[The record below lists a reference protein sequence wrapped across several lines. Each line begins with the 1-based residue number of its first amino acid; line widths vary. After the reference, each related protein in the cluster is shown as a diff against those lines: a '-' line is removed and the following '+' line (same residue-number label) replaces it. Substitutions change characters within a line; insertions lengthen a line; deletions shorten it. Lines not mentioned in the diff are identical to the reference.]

1 MTSNLS
7 LKIRRV
13 LSDKLCWKHVLL
25 SSSVASSAL
34 LLNPGYAHAQLEEI
48 MVTARQRTE
57 SLQDVPISVSAVS
70 GEFIVRNGVQ
80 RLEDLSTAVPNLV
93 VREGF
98 AGETIAI
105 RGFGSNQNPSFE
117 QAVSTF
123 IDGVYFGRAKQS
135 LAAFLDVERL
145 EVLRGPQ
152 STIFGNNAI
161 AGALNLTTTRPDG
174 ELGGFAFASYTP
186 DDDEVDI
193 TGALTV
199 PITDTLSTRVA
210 FKYLNLGGY
219 FDNFIGGEVPQRE
232 NVVGRISVLWEP
244 TDNLE
249 IFVKGEI
256 GRQDALGAASQLV
269 DCPVGG
275 GDFSPAP
282 TPGRENV
289 GSGAC
294 DLAQRLLP
302 GLTFELDEQI
312 ETGGRNPQT
321 VIPIAPSQINDT
333 LGQVDGE
340 FRNLDTSNVNLT
352 MNYGFES
359 GITLTSV
366 TGYSSYTSDRT
377 LDVDTTP
384 FAFIS
389 TDRQEE
395 YEQFSQ
401 ELRLTSPGGETVDW
415 LVGAYYQKSDVA
427 FGYQTSTLLDS
438 PDGPNPGGPPGGNGD
453 SGFLLGI
460 FAGDLTE
467 DNDQWA
473 IFGSATYNITEKLR
487 ATVGLRYSEV
497 DKFGDYEIR
506 LGLTPNNEAIP
517 VDSAAAAVPFF
528 GSPAAPAF
536 VAHTVSD
543 SVASNELTYQ
553 ANIQY
558 DVSDVVMVYGSISN
572 GFKAGGFDN
581 LIRLPALYPT
591 GVGLVPT
598 LEGTSTGGS
607 FTFEQET
614 VDAYEIGIKI
624 DLSNIRV
631 NIAAF
636 YNEFD
641 NLQQSIFNPTAI
653 AFQIRNAAAAK
664 SKGVEVDG
672 QWAATENLV
681 INFAGTLLDA
691 EYTDFPQG
699 SCDQLSTNAG
709 LRFCDLSGAELPYTP
724 DWSATIGANHTLPLG
739 KGSLAVFTNV
749 QLVLSGGYRSGVEL
763 DPRFE
768 VDSYQILDARI
779 AIGDEDAGWRV
790 GIWGRNLTDELFQTA
805 SLYGAVRSA
814 GAYTTTTNRPLSWGV
829 FANMEF

>member
-1 MTSNLS
+1 MVSNTVNDDIAALRS
-7 LKIRRV
+7 KAFRRRF
-13 LSDKLCWKHVLL
+13 LI
-25 SSSVASSAL
+25 SSAL
-34 LLNPGYAHAQLEEI
+34 ISSAFGADIGQAHAQLEEI

-70 GEFIVRNGVQ
+70 GDFIVRNGVQ
-80 RLEDLSTAVPNLV
+80 RLEDLSTTVPNLV

-161 AGALNLTTTRPDG
+161 AGALNLTTTRPG
-174 ELGGFAFASYTP
+174 QEMEGYAFASYNP
-186 DDDEVDI
+186 DDDEVDL

-219 FDNFIGGEVPQRE
+219 FNSFFGDDVPARE
-232 NVVGRISVLWEP
+232 NAVGRVSVLWEP
-244 TDNLE
+244 ADNLE

-256 GRQDALGAASQLV
+256 GRQDAVGAASQLI

-275 GDFSPAP
+275 GAFSAAP
-282 TPGRENV
+282 SPGRENV

-294 DLAQRLLP
+294 DLAQRLNP
-302 GLTFELDEQI
+302 DITFALDNQI
-312 ETGGRNPQT
+312 ETGGLNPQT

-333 LGQVDGE
+333 LGQVGGE
-340 FRNLDTSNVNLT
+340 FRDLDTSNINLT
-352 MNYGFES
+352 INYGFEN

-366 TGYSSYTSDRT
+366 SGYSSYASDRR

-389 TDRQEE
+389 TDRQED

-401 ELRLTSPGGETVDW
+401 ELRLTSPGGETFDW
-415 LVGAYYQKSDVA
+415 LVGAYYQQSDVA
-427 FGYQTSTLLDS
+427 FGYQTFTLLDS
-438 PDGPNPGGPPGGNGD
+438 PDGPNPGGPPGGNGNA
-453 SGFLLGI
+453 GFLLGV

-473 IFGSATYNITEKLR
+473 IFGSATYNFTEKLR

-497 DKFGDYEIR
+497 DKFGDYQIR
-506 LGLTPNNEAIP
+506 LGVTPNNEAVP
-517 VDSAAAAVPFF
+517 VQSAGAAVPFF

-553 ANIQY
+553 ANLQY
-558 DVSDVVMVYGSISN
+558 DVSDTVMVYGSISN

-581 LIRLPALYPT
+581 LIRLPAVYPA

-614 VDAYEIGIKI
+614 VDAYEIGVKI
-624 DLSNIRV
+624 DLANVRV

-664 SKGVEVDG
+664 SKGVEIDG

-681 INFAGTLLDA
+681 FNFAGTLLDA

-724 DWSATIGANHTLPLG
+724 DWSATIGANHTQPLG
-739 KGSLAVFTNV
+739 AGSLAVFTNV

-768 VDSYQILDARI
+768 VGSYQILDARI
-779 AIGDEDAGWRV
+779 AIGDQEAGWRV

-805 SLYGAVRSA
+805 SLYGAVRSV
-814 GAYTTTTNRPLSWGV
+814 GAYTTATNRPMSWGF